1 MLAEGVSTLYREVPK
16 DTYKDYDGRSERKE
30 FVEGTNVSSLL
41 DTSNTSENE
50 VSRILIWILPF
61 FEDLY
66 LLSVMDIYTERI
78 RRLLY
83 YFE

>member
-1 MLAEGVSTLYREVPK
+1 M
-16 DTYKDYDGRSERKE
+16 
-30 FVEGTNVSSLL
+30 EGTNVSSLL

-50 VSRILIWILPF
+50 VSGILIWILPF

-83 YFE
+83 YSE